1 MKNFELKVIRNKEH
15 NELVFVKINRNIYTK
30 PMLSFA
36 EVSLLEAISYDDYK
50 CNYKYF
56 ESLST
61 IIGYNIVIPALKSL
75 KEKGANII
83 SDEDYRKLVMN
94 SYKNKYNGLMR

>member
-1 MKNFELKVIRNKEH
+1 MKNFELKVRRNEEH
-15 NELVFVKINRNIYTK
+15 NELIYIRINRDIYTK

-36 EVSLLEAISYDDYK
+36 EVSLLETLSYDDFK

-56 ESLST
+56 DSLST
-61 IIGYNIVIPALKSL
+61 ILGYNIIVTALKSL

-83 SDEDYRKLVMN
+83 SDEDYRKLVME
-94 SYKNKYNGLMR
+94 SYKNKYKGLMR